1 MADEER
7 QERINNGVAM
17 LGQASHNNRLFQIR
31 GFVMRPP
38 TVGNPEFLRLQVAGD
53 TGEALCSYTREECIA
68 DKGETIPDAV
78 SITLQEHVDAVQ
90 QEVQA
95 VLAWCRAD
103 GSIVLTKRL
112 RARPVREHG
121 ALQIPGMTL
130 QESAALVG
138 NADDRAIVG
147 QVLRTSEV
155 HLRSYLQ
162 GHHLQAQQQRELTE
176 AAMDQAKMSGAMTME
191 MYAKLMEAIN
201 GHANLL
207 AENLKLKAENEA
219 NARKIAELEAML
231 SGETGVDE
239 EDSPDGPETDSAK
252 AEMVR
257 HATEILDQAVPELIQ
272 YGKVWIGSQ
281 IGKNN
286 AAAHAAQQA
295 AKAANGV
302 NGHPVTE

>member
-1 MADEER
+1 VADEDR

-17 LGQASHNNRLFQIR
+17 LGQASHNNRVFQIR
-31 GFVMRPP
+31 GFVMNPP
-38 TVGNPEFLRLQVAGD
+38 RVGNPEFLRLQVAGD
-53 TGEALCSYTREECIA
+53 TGEALCSYTKEDCIA

-78 SITLQEHVDAVQ
+78 SLALQEHVDAVQ

-112 RARPVREHG
+112 RARPLREYG
-121 ALQIPGMTL
+121 ALQIPGMSL

-147 QVLRTSEV
+147 QVLRTSEI

-201 GHANLL
+201 GHAKLL
-207 AENLKLKAENEA
+207 AENMTLKAEGEMKD
-219 NARKIAELEAML
+219 RKIAELEALL
-231 SGETGVDE
+231 SGETGVDV
-239 EDSPDGPETDSAK
+239 EDADGPETDSAK

-257 HATEILDQAVPELIQ
+257 HATEMLDQAVPELIQ
-272 YGKVWIGSQ
+272 YGKVWVASQ

-302 NGHPVTE
+302 NGHPVAE